1 MDDPSLRG
9 DAARSIEVQT
19 LASGSS
25 GNALLIRSAGSR
37 LLVDAGISCRR
48 IERLLAASG
57 LGVGDLDGL
66 LLTHEH
72 GDHVRGLP
80 TLRSRHPS
88 LRLYATPG
96 TARACAARYGWEM
109 RCVPV
114 ASGRELGI
122 GDVRVTPF
130 RSSHDAA
137 EPVNYRFDWP
147 GLSLVLLTD
156 LGTWGGQER
165 EALAGCRVA
174 LIESNYDGD
183 MLRLGP
189 YPAHLKRRV
198 ASDRGHLS
206 NRQARQ
212 LLETPAASGL
222 ESVVLLHLSAENNQ
236 PALALA
242 EVERV
247 QRARPDLRVAVAP
260 RHQPGPVLRFS
271 RVVGRGVARSGLRPD
286 LRQGVLAL

>member
-1 MDDPSLRG
+1 MDDPSPRG

-25 GNALLIRSAGSR
+25 GNALLIRSHGGR
-37 LLVDAGISCRR
+37 ILVDAGISCRR
-48 IERLLAASG
+48 IEALLGAAG
-57 LGVGDLDGL
+57 LAVGDLDGV

-72 GDHVRGLP
+72 GDHVRGIP
-80 TLRSRHPS
+80 TLKARYPD
-88 LRLYATPG
+88 LRVFATPG

-122 GDVRVTPF
+122 GDARVTPF
-130 RSSHDAA
+130 RVSHDAA

-147 GLSLVLLTD
+147 GLSLVQLTD
-156 LGTWGGQER
+156 LGTWGGRER
-165 EALAGCRVA
+165 EALSGCRVA
-174 LIESNYDGD
+174 LLESNYDGD
-183 MLRLGP
+183 MLRAGP

-212 LLETPAASGL
+212 LLETQAASGL
-222 ESVVLLHLSAENNQ
+222 EMVVLTHLSAENNE

-242 EVERV
+242 EVDRV
-247 QRARPDLRVAVAP
+247 RRARPELRLLVAP
-260 RHQPGPVLRFS
+260 RHQPSAVLRFTRS
-271 RVVGRGVARSGLRPD
+271 VGTAVTRAGLRPE